1 MRIHWP
7 LGVTAVLIG
16 AVAATAATHHAPKMK
31 SSTGMNAKQIAAG
44 KALISK
50 DHCDSCHAADLK
62 GKPKFSPSIRWTSL
76 SKKYSAKTFARVMD
90 TGITEDGSKVKPPMP
105 VYHLKA
111 ADSTALVAYLK
122 TQK

>member
-7 LGVTAVLIG
+7 LGMTAILVA
-16 AVAATAATHHAPKMK
+16 AVGATAATHHAPMK
-31 SSTGMNAKQIAAG
+31 AKASTNAKQIAAG

-50 DHCDSCHAADLK
+50 DQCNGCHSADLK
-62 GKPKFSPSIRWTSL
+62 GKPGFSPSIRWSSL
-76 SKKYSAKTFARVMD
+76 SKTYNEKTFARVMD
-90 TGITEDGSKVKPPMP
+90 TGVTQSGSMVKKPMP

-111 ADSTALVAYLK
+111 AESAALVAYLK